1 MKFSN
6 CMPTLNSFPII
17 NPYKDQEHPIA
28 IYSGDIIHI
37 LYPDG
42 QVEVTTTEKLEK
54 GQTQIPLNICLVWGY
69 FAEF

>member
-1 MKFSN
+1 MQ
-6 CMPTLNSFPII
+6 TLNTFPII
-17 NPYKDQEHPIA
+17 DPYQDKEYPIA
-28 IYSGDIIHI
+28 IYSGDIIYI

-54 GQTQIPLNICLVWGY
+54 GQTQSPLNICLVWGY